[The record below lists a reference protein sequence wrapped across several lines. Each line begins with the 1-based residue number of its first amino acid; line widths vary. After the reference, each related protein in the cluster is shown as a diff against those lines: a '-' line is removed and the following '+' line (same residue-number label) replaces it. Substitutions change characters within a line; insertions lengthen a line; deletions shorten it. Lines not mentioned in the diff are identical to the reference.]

1 MGSAPLVM
9 RVLWSGGQVEGGSG
23 SPVTA
28 AHDQDDS
35 GKDGDRCKQRRKR
48 KPELRLLRCLNGG
61 QVKDAF
67 VGRKTVNLVGQQQ
80 ETRDKQNQSNQRL
93 FHFPITSARLL
104 RFCDQSDSRIV

>member
-1 MGSAPLVM
+1 
-9 RVLWSGGQVEGGSG
+9 
-23 SPVTA
+23 
-28 AHDQDDS
+28 
-35 GKDGDRCKQRRKR
+35 
-48 KPELRLLRCLNGG
+48 LNGG

-104 RFCDQSDSRIV
+104 RLCDKSDSRIV